1 MHHIAVL
8 GSSGAIGRAVIL
20 QLSANFP
27 DARIYAFSRQPQQ
40 DLPSSVQS
48 ISIDYTNEDSIKQAA
63 QVLQE
68 GEVFSMVFVAT
79 GLLHAEGMMP
89 EKSLQDLT
97 GDNMLASY
105 QANTVFPALVAKY
118 FSPKLDSKS
127 RSWFAVLSARV
138 GSITDNR
145 LGGWTSYRAAKAAL
159 NMVIKNASIEIGRF
173 NKQAVVV
180 GLHPGTVDSAL
191 SKPFQANVPKEK
203 LFTPDFAATQ
213 LLKVLK
219 GLKPE
224 SGGACYAWDGTRIDP

>member
-8 GSSGAIGRAVIL
+8 GSAGAIGRAITL
-20 QLSANFP
+20 QLAASFP
-27 DARIYAFSRQPQQ
+27 NARIYAFSQQ
-40 DLPSSVQS
+40 SQQGLPTAVRS
-48 ISIDYTNEDSIKQAA
+48 ISLDYTNEASIKQAA
-63 QVLQE
+63 QVLDE

-89 EKSLQDLT
+89 EKSLQELT
-97 GDNMLASY
+97 RDNMLASY

-118 FSPKLDSKS
+118 FAPKLDSKS

-159 NMVIKNASIEIGRF
+159 NMVIKNTSIEIGRF
-173 NKQAVVV
+173 NKQAVIV

-203 LFTPDFAATQ
+203 LFTPNFAATQ

-224 SGGACYAWDGTRIDP
+224 SSGACYAWDGTRIEP